1 VQDGG
6 SRARE
11 RAGGGG
17 GNDRGVIEHAS
28 MVAWSEALSSGKVIH
43 KEIGG

>member
-11 RAGGGG
+11 RAGGRGAGGG
-17 GNDRGVIEHAS
+17 GNDRGGVEHAS
-28 MVAWSEALSSGKVIH
+28 MVAEGRIESRG
-43 KEIGG
+43 